1 MVLSPGLFLP
11 DKPGSL
17 RRCFTDP
24 FIPVR
29 DQVADADR
37 GFLEIIVVIFE
48 LQPGGLYTSPSSKTK
63 SVAE

>member
-11 DKPGSL
+11 GKPGSL

-48 LQPGGLYTSPSSKTK
+48 LQPGGLLPRPHQRQNR
-63 SVAE
+63 